1 MARMKGR
8 LFDRSRYVKKYS
20 YVRAPKNLSYI
31 GDKNL
36 EMEAIRVSFNNESSK
51 EVKFELP
58 FNGIDYNVSL
68 TTRQTASE
76 SEDSASVSL
85 SIDPNGRDESGFT
98 IRASAPFTG
107 QVDVLVVRMSN
118 TV

>member
-1 MARMKGR
+1 MAKMKGR

-31 GDKNL
+31 GRENL
-36 EMEAIRVSFNNESSK
+36 EIEAQRVSFSNQSSK
-51 EVKFELP
+51 ECVFEIP
-58 FNGIDYNVSL
+58 FTGTDYHVTL
-68 TTRQTASE
+68 TPRQTASE
-76 SEDSASVSL
+76 NDDSASVSL
-85 SIDPNGRDESGFT
+85 SIDPNGRTNSGFT

-107 QVDVLVVRMSN
+107 EVDVLVVRISG